1 MASRVV
7 MGLVLVSVF
16 AFATRA
22 EAGSSL
28 VNPVPGSACATMN
41 IAGQMSAPSAISAS
55 DNGIKRGQ
63 CVSACAAATVEC
75 KTVAKDNL
83 ACQAQV
89 EGRLF
94 GFEER
99 SCVID
104 NAGNGANIQS
114 CLATVKTNAGDER
127 VTLRSQ
133 LLTALGACDD
143 WGSSCLAACANLSM

>member
-16 AFATRA
+16 ALAARA

-28 VNPVPGSACATMN
+28 TNPLPISACASMN
-41 IAGQMSAPSAISAS
+41 IAGQMGDPNSIAAS
-55 DNGIKRGQ
+55 GAGIKRGQ
-63 CVSACAAATVEC
+63 CVSACSAATVEC
-75 KTVAKDNL
+75 RVTAKTNF
-83 ACQAQV
+83 ACQAEV

-94 GFEER
+94 GFEQR

-104 NAGNGANIQS
+104 NAGNGANIQT
-114 CLATVKTNAGDER
+114 CLTSVKGSAGDER
-127 VTLRSQ
+127 ITLRSD

-143 WGSSCLAACANLSM
+143 WGSSCLGACANVAP

>member
-75 KTVAKDNL
+75 KNTAKLNFT
-83 ACQAQV
+83 CQVDVTA
-89 EGRLF
+89 RMF

-104 NAGNGANIQS
+104 DANDPNAISACLTSDKGAASQ
-114 CLATVKTNAGDER
+114 AR
-127 VTLRSQ
+127 VTLRSD

-143 WGSSCLAACANLSM
+143 WGASCLAGCANVAP